1 MTLVQKIQHLCTE
14 RGTTIAALERQA
26 GLSRGSVRLWDK
38 NAPSIDKV
46 ARVAKFF
53 GVSVDYLS
61 GVETSS
67 DIKAQNNTERK
78 LLILARRAV
87 EIPQQQREQL
97 IEYFEK
103 TIDIYL
109 EAKELGQNDKA

>member
-1 MTLVQKIQHLCTE
+1 MVQKIQHLCADHDI
-14 RGTTIAALERQA
+14 TIAALERQA
-26 GLSRGSVRLWDK
+26 GLSRGSVRMWDK

-46 ARVAKFF
+46 ARVAKVF

-61 GVETSS
+61 GVETPS

-87 EIPQQQREQL
+87 EIPQDQREQL

-109 EAKELGQNDKA
+109 EAKELSNHDKA